1 MKCRISRLIIMTF
14 LLATTCFTAIQAAE
28 LPSVS
33 IGIVRDGPW
42 ERPEGTLDLFQ
53 REITSLAGEQFDIR
67 FVAGQALDG
76 DWTVAGIREKLN
88 RAMADPGIDMVIA
101 LGHVATHLACKLEKI
116 EKPVIAPMVIDAKL
130 QMLPRKEGTTGVD
143 RLNYIDRLKSTDRD
157 IQAFMNLVKFR
168 SLALIMDGY
177 IIRSIPELIT
187 ESRKI
192 ASQYAIDVSL
202 ISMETS
208 VEAALADLPPGTD
221 AVMINPLFRLNPEG
235 FQTLVE
241 GLIQRRIPSYSF
253 WGRSEVE
260 LGILATTTP
269 GNTINHLA
277 RSAAVNVLEILDGEK
292 AGNLPV
298 IFTMDQQLTINMAT
312 ARATNLYPSLSL
324 LTEAELINEEPKDV
338 ERVLSI
344 KKAAKEALDANLQ
357 LAAAE
362 RGVAAGKEAVT
373 ESRSPLLPQLDLSTN
388 ADVIDDDRAL
398 VRGGALPE
406 RSWTGTATATQ
417 VLYSEEAWSNYTVEK
432 YLQDSRS
439 LDRDTLRLDIIQSAA
454 TAYINV
460 LRAKAIERIQ
470 KENLKLTRANL
481 QRARVRMEVGAAG
494 PDEVYR
500 WESQIASSRRVV
512 LFTESAT
519 LDAMNNLNRILDR
532 PLQEP
537 FSVVD
542 VEDDTIFKMENWY
555 FPELVD
561 NERNLQA
568 LKTFLITEGFE
579 LSPELMALQAQISAR
594 KRVLSASRRN
604 YWMPTFSLSGSVREL
619 FAEEGAGQRE
629 DAIIPYDDTDWQV
642 GVQATL
648 PLFEGGRKPATT
660 KRTREELTQLRI
672 QYNYVK
678 NQIEQ
683 RILVATNRIRASA
696 PGVRLSR
703 EAAETADRNLALVTD
718 SYSLG
723 TKTIIDLLDAQNL
736 VLGNHQRAANAL
748 YGYLADIIN
757 MQRAVGQFVM
767 ILDKEEQQEWIRK
780 LEDYMMQAGI
790 EPKRG

>member
-1 MKCRISRLIIMTF
+1 MTF

-53 REITSLAGEQFDIR
+53 REIISLAGEQFDIR

-88 RAMADPGIDMVIA
+88 RAMADPGIDMVIT

-672 QYNYVK
+672 QYNSVK

-703 EAAETADRNLALVTD
+703 EAAETADRNLTLVTD

>member
-683 RILVATNRIRASA
+683 RILVATNRMRASA
-696 PGVRLSR
+696 PGVQLSR
-703 EAAETADRNLALVTD
+703 EAAETADRNLTLVTD

-736 VLGNHQRAANAL
+736 VLVNHQRAANAL

>member
-1 MKCRISRLIIMTF
+1 MKYRISRLIIMTF

-53 REITSLAGEQFDIR
+53 REIISLAGEQFDIR

-157 IQAFMNLVKFR
+157 IQAFMDLVKFR

-542 VEDDTIFKMENWY
+542 VEDDTLFKMENWY

-629 DAIIPYDDTDWQV
+629 DAILPYDDTDWQV

-672 QYNYVK
+672 QYNSVK

-683 RILVATNRIRASA
+683 RILVATNRMRASA

-703 EAAETADRNLALVTD
+703 EAAETADRNLTLVTD

-736 VLGNHQRAANAL
+736 VLVNHQRAANAL

-767 ILDKEEQQEWIRK
+767 ILDKEEQQEWTRK